1 VTHHGK
7 LAALEARSGV
17 VRWQGDLGEVS
28 SAIAVAGGPVHVF
41 SEDATAH
48 SLCRLRTFGAASG
61 ASQWSWSTG
70 RCQSHA
76 GTVARGV
83 VYLTISGVDAS
94 TGDTAERDLS
104 RIVALDS
111 DTGRQRWSRRF
122 DTAAQLSPP
131 VVADRIVYF
140 TKGHHGLVALDAES
154 GKERWRVNLEGGT
167 VSLPVVDQGLVH
179 VARAWGY
186 GESAVYAFDAET
198 GRRRWVFKARGLT
211 TFAAYGANTLVLVDQ
226 DGRVRGLNN
235 QTGQPRW
242 VREFGNPDPARPPA
256 PAVSDGTMAYVLLA
270 GGLHALDAGTG
281 RVRWTDP
288 TPPPGTPL
296 TAHDGVVYL
305 TASDG
310 LISATSG

>member
-1 VTHHGK
+1 M
-7 LAALEARSGV
+7 
-17 VRWQGDLGEVS
+17 S
-28 SAIAVAGGPVHVF
+28 SAKTPLPIPSVGCALSLLRVEPANGRGRPV
-41 SEDATAH
+41 
-48 SLCRLRTFGAASG
+48 G
-61 ASQWSWSTG
+61 ASLMPAQSLAESLSTG
-70 RCQSHA
+70 
-76 GTVARGV
+76 VI
-83 VYLTISGVDAS
+83 YLTISGVDAS

-111 DTGRQRWSRRF
+111 HTGRQRGSRRL
-122 DTAAQLSPP
+122 DTAAQLSSP

-140 TKGHHGLVALDAES
+140 STGHSQLVALDAES
-154 GKERWRVNLEGGT
+154 GKDRWRVNLGGGT

-179 VARAWGY
+179 AARARGY
-186 GESAVYAFDAET
+186 GESGVYAFDAQT
-198 GRRRWVFKARGLT
+198 GRRRWVSRPAAPT
-211 TFAAYGANTLVLVDQ
+211 AFAAYGANTLVLVDQ

-242 VREFGNPDPARPPA
+242 VREFGNPDPARPPRA
-256 PAVSDGTMAYVLLA
+256 CGLGWNHGVCLLA

-296 TAHDGVVYL
+296 AAHDGVVYL

>member
-1 VTHHGK
+1 MRAPE
-7 LAALEARSGV
+7 LC
-17 VRWQGDLGEVS
+17 WQGDLGEVS
-28 SAIAVAGGPVHVF
+28 SAIAVAGGRVHVLT
-41 SEDATAH
+41 EDATAH
-48 SLCRLRTFGAASG
+48 SLCRLRTFGAAGG
-61 ASQWSWSTG
+61 ASQWSWSTR

-83 VYLTISGVDAS
+83 IYLTVSGVDAG
-94 TGDTAERDLS
+94 TGDTAERDFS

-111 DTGRQRWSRRF
+111 DTGRQRWSRRL
-122 DTAAQLSPP
+122 DTAAPLSPP
-131 VVADRIVYF
+131 VVTDGIVYF
-140 TKGHHGLVALDAES
+140 SSSHYGLVALDAES
-154 GKERWRVNLEGGT
+154 GEDRWRVNREGGT
-167 VSLPVVDQGLVH
+167 VSRPVVDQGLVH
-179 VARAWGY
+179 VVRAWGY
-186 GESAVYAFDAET
+186 GESAVYAFDAGT

-211 TFAAYGANTLVLVDQ
+211 AFAAYGANTLVVVDQ

-242 VREFGNPDPARPPA
+242 VREFGNPDPAGPPA
-256 PAVSDGTMAYVLLA
+256 HAVSDGTMAYVLLA

-296 TAHDGVVYL
+296 AAHDAVVYL
-305 TASDG
+305 AAGDG